1 MVNAFAFWQG
11 KSIEEAPKTLFEDLV
26 GAAKR
31 IADKAPRGTSPY
43 VAIGE
48 TGWPTG
54 SSICNPLC
62 YCTVIPTNT
71 YII

>member
-1 MVNAFAFWQG
+1 MVNAFAFWQR
-11 KSIEEAPKTLFEDLV
+11 KAIEQAPKTLFDDLV

-31 IADKAPRGTSPY
+31 IADKAPQGSSPY

-54 SSICNPLC
+54 SFIRTLLD
-62 YCTVIPTNT
+62 YRIIIP
-71 YII
+71 Y